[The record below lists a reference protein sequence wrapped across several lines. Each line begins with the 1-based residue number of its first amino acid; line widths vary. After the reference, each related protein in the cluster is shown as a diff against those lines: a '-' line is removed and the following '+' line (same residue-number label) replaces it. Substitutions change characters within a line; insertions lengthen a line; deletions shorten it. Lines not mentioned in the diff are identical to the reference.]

1 MAAAE
6 DIASLEEIRD
16 LLKVLP
22 AADAEAG
29 EIARE
34 RQAQLTKPAGS
45 LGRLEDLAVWLAT
58 WQGRNPPSLD
68 RPYTAV
74 FAGNHGVAA
83 KGVSAYPPEVTAQMV
98 QNFIE
103 GGAAVNQLCSLANAD
118 LRVYEMALEA
128 PTGDLSEE
136 PAMSEEDCARAMAY
150 GMMAVESG
158 IDVLALGE
166 MGIGNTTAAAALCH
180 GLFGG
185 EAADWVGAGTGIDD
199 ARRTEKVALVE
210 KAVAL
215 HRDTLDDPLQ
225 VLRRLGGRELAAIA
239 GAILAARMARTPVM
253 LDGYAC
259 TAAAAVLYAL
269 DPTTLDHCQVSH
281 MSAEPGHKRL
291 LARIGKRPLVD
302 LDMRLG
308 EASGAMIAVLLL
320 KAAVACHNGMATFAD
335 AGVSGPS
342 ENE

>member
-6 DIASLEEIRD
+6 DIGSLEEIRA
-16 LLKVLP
+16 LLKALP
-22 AADAEAG
+22 AADEEAG

-58 WQGRNPPSLD
+58 WQGRNPPSVD

-74 FAGNHGVAA
+74 FAGNHGIAA
-83 KGVSAYPPEVTAQMV
+83 KGVSAYPPEVTVQMV

-118 LRVYEMALEA
+118 LRVYEMALET
-128 PTGDLSEE
+128 PTGDISEE
-136 PAMSEEDCARAMAY
+136 PAMSEEDCAQAMAY

-215 HRDTLDDPLQ
+215 HRDALDDPLQ

-269 DPTTLDHCQVSH
+269 DPKALDHCQISH

-308 EASGAMIAVLLL
+308 EASGSMIAVLLL

-342 ENE
+342 EK